1 MPIAGLP
8 HVYGAWVG
16 GFNASKPAEELDPR
30 EIYDGRNIRIFPDGR
45 ARQRSGST
53 PFNTSALASTPT
65 IDTFG
70 QHAFDADTERIWAI
84 ADGKFYEDTS
94 GVGTGF
100 TDRTSTATITAG
112 NKWSM
117 ANANGTLIGHNGVSG
132 DTILKWSTAGGN
144 VAALDVDSR
153 FTWAKYWDFWDNRAW
168 AANTSTGTEDVW
180 RSDLADIETWATT
193 SFFQIGAIVTG
204 MRSMSNFQCIHSEDA
219 IVLLVPTGNAVT
231 PYRQVPKNA
240 KGTVAPFAIKTI
252 SPPSGGEI
260 QVYVRNDGIYAFD
273 GEEARKLSERLD
285 GERYWDNIN
294 TSALSNAF
302 SIDYPT
308 RNEVWFYLPY
318 GSGQTTM
325 NHKMVFNYR
334 LGVFYTA
341 WDGVTRNSAAII
353 NDMPYSGGISDGFI
367 YDDEP
372 ASSVL
377 SDNDGTTNNAIDAWF
392 ETSAITPEGE
402 DVTPRWLFVRTSL
415 DSVGDYDIEFT
426 AKMRSHPNVTATI
439 EPIGTFDA
447 IGTTFQIGISEIAE
461 DVTQVLNLD
470 TNLLGYDPHIRL
482 RYRNAVAQ
490 QELSIR
496 KATCVF
502 RPIGRTRKRRSGV
515 I

>member
-204 MRSMSNFQCIHSEDA
+204 MRSMSNFQCIQPA
-219 IVLLVPTGNAVT
+219 
-231 PYRQVPKNA
+231 
-240 KGTVAPFAIKTI
+240 
-252 SPPSGGEI
+252 
-260 QVYVRNDGIYAFD
+260 
-273 GEEARKLSERLD
+273 
-285 GERYWDNIN
+285 
-294 TSALSNAF
+294 
-302 SIDYPT
+302 
-308 RNEVWFYLPY
+308 
-318 GSGQTTM
+318 GS
-325 NHKMVFNYR
+325 
-334 LGVFYTA
+334 
-341 WDGVTRNSAAII
+341 
-353 NDMPYSGGISDGFI
+353 
-367 YDDEP
+367 
-372 ASSVL
+372 
-377 SDNDGTTNNAIDAWF
+377 
-392 ETSAITPEGE
+392 
-402 DVTPRWLFVRTSL
+402 
-415 DSVGDYDIEFT
+415 
-426 AKMRSHPNVTATI
+426 
-439 EPIGTFDA
+439 
-447 IGTTFQIGISEIAE
+447 
-461 DVTQVLNLD
+461 
-470 TNLLGYDPHIRL
+470 
-482 RYRNAVAQ
+482 
-490 QELSIR
+490 
-496 KATCVF
+496 
-502 RPIGRTRKRRSGV
+502 
-515 I
+515 